1 MPAPTATR
9 AAIQR
14 AIEATQATG
23 VVVGSVTVS
32 KDGSVRVETQQ
43 KKVDMDSVLDHSPKP
58 KQWAARR

>member
-1 MPAPTATR
+1 MPAAATTK

-23 VVVGSVTVS
+23 LVVGAVTVS
-32 KDGSVRVETQQ
+32 KDGSVRVETYQ
-43 KKVDMDSVLDHSPKP
+43 KKVDMDSDIDHSPKP